1 MEQIIAFTW
10 DMGTIIVY
18 HIIMCSILLAYLIHL
33 LQTYIYQCEGKT
45 VDLQN
50 DHTAL
55 NNAVNDYS
63 IVIQEFFCIQ
73 TQDFLN
79 TVGIT
84 AFGIQHY
91 WCRFEFAKS

>member
-1 MEQIIAFTW
+1 MTLSCAEYFW
-10 DMGTIIVY
+10 PD
-18 HIIMCSILLAYLIHL
+18 LIHL
-33 LQTYIYQCEGKT
+33 LQTFIYQCEGKII
-45 VDLQN
+45 DLKN
-50 DHTAL
+50 DSTAL